1 MKYSEYGYLRNIAP
15 LLERLDRGE
24 ILAPEEQEELAAI
37 RSLDGDFWN
46 RELPASI
53 ATLTGLQRL
62 WLMHSEVRDLSP
74 LSGLINLN
82 DLFLCDTKVCDLSPL
97 FELRSL
103 RWLDLY
109 NTQVCDLTPLSSLSG
124 LQRLS
129 LSNTQVR
136 DLAPLSGLTDL
147 QRLDVENTQVCELTP
162 LSDLGCLQELRLD
175 DTRIRDLT
183 PLSGLGCLQELRLGN
198 TQIHDL
204 TPLSQTKDLQMLWL
218 DYTQVQNLSP
228 LSGLEGLKA
237 LCLSGTKVQDLS
249 PLSGLKG
256 LQELN
261 LSSTRVHDL
270 SPLSDLPNIKSL
282 QLRFCELRALPQ
294 KLAERFSKINFAE
307 ELENSVGLCLYGA
320 TLSNQPIRI
329 FREGREVI
337 REYYAAP
344 KTAVRESK
352 VIFLGDGGAGKTH
365 TMKRILANGD
375 DTGFETD
382 PTLGIHMKSYPAV
395 GRDGDFAINF
405 WDFGGQENMHAMHR
419 CFLTER
425 TLYVVVISNRGRGL
439 DQQARYWLD
448 NIHSFAPKSPVIL
461 ALNQWEGIREFGL
474 DTNRLQ
480 RDYPNLVTV
489 VPYTAKEGSR
499 KQFETLAECIVK
511 EAEKLDSCAMELP
524 EDWAAILQELRQMAA
539 QEVGDDYKG
548 HIDRSDYLALCEK
561 HGLGGEEKEAV
572 RTWLLEWF
580 NDLGVCFSYHR
591 DKHTRAEL
599 DNYKVLEP
607 KWLTSAIYI
616 LLNAKADFS
625 PNGIMSLEVMKLLLA
640 LASKEMMER
649 KDECDYILKDVKYSP
664 EECEYILQVMR
675 KFGLSYQVN
684 EKEEFIPSRCSGN
697 MPKDLHPSGYAG
709 RISYEFRYSFLPDSV
724 VQRLMVRLYEDKRLS
739 MLWNQ
744 GFRIDERKDHGIV
757 TVVDGGSRDDKLRI
771 DIYSY
776 GDNRGRDV
784 MARLIDEIGQINAGL
799 NLRPEAFVIVQGRRG
814 EFAAPADMI
823 LQAKEEKL
831 THLHLY
837 SRENGLVKQN
847 VDEILG
853 DLYGPKLIQVAEQ
866 AAENRQIEFS
876 RMLPQ
881 VVHNNYY
888 YGDIYKNDT
897 PDSLLVFLDRMAER
911 NEQLSDAFVKHLLV
925 KLDGSGQKGKELALD
940 IRKNK
945 GGALKALTTGL
956 KALPKIATGAK
967 VLLTDG
973 AEAVEAA
980 QPVIEAVKNAFATY
994 GPEIVETVQGLI
1006 R

>member
-1 MKYSEYGYLRNIAP
+1 MRYKNEDFLLDIAP
-15 LLERLDRGE
+15 LLKRLEEGE
-24 ILAPEEQEELAAI
+24 TLSPEEVSKL
-37 RSLDGDFWN
+37 
-46 RELPASI
+46 
-53 ATLTGLQRL
+53 
-62 WLMHSEVRDLSP
+62 SEVRYLKVFGWKGELPKNISQ
-74 LSGLINLN
+74 LSGLSALNL
-82 DLFLCDTKVCDLSPL
+82 DYSDVS
-97 FELRSL
+97 
-103 RWLDLY
+103 
-109 NTQVCDLTPLSSLSG
+109 DLTPLKGMSSLDTLYMNGTMVDDLTPLKDLCALKSLMMNQTKVSDLTPLAGLNALQNLWMDETDVEDLSSLSG
-124 LQRLS
+124 LQNLQ
-129 LSNTQVR
+129 LLTMKNTKVH
-136 DLAPLSGLTDL
+136 DLAPLSKLRSL
-147 QRLDVENTQVCELTP
+147 QVLALKNTRV
-162 LSDLGCLQELRLD
+162 
-175 DTRIRDLT
+175 RDLT
-183 PLSGLGCLQELRLGN
+183 PLSGMNNLQRLDLNG
-198 TQIHDL
+198 TRVCDLTALSGMHDL
-204 TPLSQTKDLQMLWL
+204 QKLWL
-218 DYTQVQNLSP
+218 NNTPVR
-228 LSGLEGLKA
+228 
-237 LCLSGTKVQDLS
+237 DLS
-249 PLSGLKG
+249 PIASLTKIR
-256 LQELN
+256 N
-261 LSSTRVHDL
+261 LDL
-270 SPLSDLPNIKSL
+270 RS
-282 QLRFCELRALPQ
+282 CELRAIPRELSE
-294 KLAERFSKINFAE
+294 LGLRFWVDGLV
-307 ELENSVGLCLYGA
+307 LEKEVIDLRGA
-320 TLSNQPIRI
+320 NLSAQPISI
-329 FREGREVI
+329 FREGPEVI
-337 REYYAAP
+337 REYYDAP

-382 PTLGIHMKSYPAV
+382 PTLGIAIQSYTAHE
-395 GRDGDFAINF
+395 GEANEFKINF

-425 TLYVVVISNRGRGL
+425 TLYVVVISNRWGL

-448 NIHSFAPKSPVIL
+448 NIRSFAPKSPVIL

-499 KQFETLAECIVK
+499 KQFETLTECIVK
-511 EAEKLDSCAMELP
+511 EAGKLDSCAMELP
-524 EDWAAILQELRQMAA
+524 VQWAAILQELRQMAE

-548 HIDRSDYLALCEK
+548 HIDRSKYLAMCEK
-561 HGLGGEEKEAV
+561 HGLGGEKKEAV

-599 DNYKVLEP
+599 DSYKVLEP

-649 KDECDYILKDVKYSP
+649 KDDCDYILKNVKYSP

-684 EKEEFIPSRCSGN
+684 EKEEFIPSRCSDK
-697 MPKDLHPSGYAG
+697 MPDNLHPTEYSG

-724 VQRLMVRLYEDKRLS
+724 VQRLMVRLYADKRLS

-744 GFRIDERKDHGIV
+744 GFRIDERKDHGLI

-776 GDNRGRDV
+776 GDNRGRDL
-784 MARLIDEIGQINAGL
+784 MARLIDEIGQINAEL
-799 NLRPEAFVIVQGRRG
+799 NLRPEAFVVVQGNRG
-814 EFAAPADMI
+814 EFVAPADMI
-823 LQAKEEKL
+823 LQAKEAKL
-831 THLHLY
+831 PYLHLY

-866 AAENRQIEFS
+866 AAEDRQTGFG

-881 VVHNNYY
+881 VVHNNYF

-897 PDSLLVFLDRMAER
+897 PEGLLTFLEGMVQR
-911 NEQLSDAFVKHLLV
+911 NEQLNAAFVDHLL
-925 KLDGSGQKGKELALD
+925 KELDGSGQKGKELAQD

-973 AEAVEAA
+973 AEAAEAA

-994 GPEIVETVQGLI
+994 GPEIVETVQELI
-1006 R
+1006 H

>member
-1 MKYSEYGYLRNIAP
+1 MRYKSERYLDEIAP
-15 LLERLDRGE
+15 LLYRLDRGE
-24 ILAPEEQEELAAI
+24 TLSDEELAELAAI
-37 RSLDGDFWN
+37 RILQGSLRKG
-46 RELPASI
+46 ELPRSI
-53 ATLTGLQRL
+53 GTLKALKTLDLRNAQVRDLSPLCGLRALKYLDLTDTQVHDL
-62 WLMHSEVRDLSP
+62 SPLCDLTDLEVLSLSCTQVCDLSPLGGLTALKTMYLSYTQVRDLSP
-74 LSGLINLN
+74 LSGL
-82 DLFLCDTKVCDLSPL
+82 K
-97 FELRSL
+97 SL
-103 RWLDLY
+103 ETLY
-109 NTQVCDLTPLSSLSG
+109 LPHTQVRDLCPLSG
-124 LQRLS
+124 LKALEY
-129 LSNTQVR
+129 LDLTDTQVR
-136 DLAPLSGLTDL
+136 DLAPLSGLSALKNLSLDDTQVRDMSPL
-147 QRLDVENTQVCELTP
+147 GGLTALKRLDLDRTQVCDLFPLGGMKSLESLYLT
-162 LSDLGCLQELRLD
+162 G
-175 DTRIRDLT
+175 
-183 PLSGLGCLQELRLGN
+183 
-198 TQIHDL
+198 
-204 TPLSQTKDLQMLWL
+204 
-218 DYTQVQNLSP
+218 TQVR
-228 LSGLEGLKA
+228 
-237 LCLSGTKVQDLS
+237 DLS
-249 PLSGLKG
+249 PLWDLERLKI
-256 LQELN
+256 L
-261 LSSTRVHDL
+261 DL
-270 SPLSDLPNIKSL
+270 RD
-282 QLRFCELRALPQ
+282 CTLRAIPRELY
-294 KLAERFSKINFAE
+294 ERLWWIHMDRNPHT
-307 ELENSVGLCLYGA
+307 VGLCLYGA
-320 TLSNQPIRI
+320 TLSTQPISI
-329 FREGREVI
+329 FQEGNEAI
-337 REYYAAP
+337 REYYYNAP

-365 TMKRILANGD
+365 TMKRILAQGD

-382 PTLGIHMKSYPAV
+382 PTLGIAIQPYTVNEGESNEFK
-395 GRDGDFAINF
+395 INF

-425 TLYVVVISNRGRGL
+425 TLYVVVINNRWSL

-448 NIHSFAPKSPVIL
+448 NIRSFAPKSPVIL

-480 RDYPNLVTV
+480 KDYPNLVTV
-489 VPYTAKEGSR
+489 VPYTAKAGSR
-499 KQFETLAECIVK
+499 KQFETLTERIVQ

-524 EDWAAILQELRQMAA
+524 VQWAAVMEELRAMS
-539 QEVGDDYKG
+539 EKKVDEHYKG
-548 HIDRSDYLALCEK
+548 HIDKNDYLALCEK
-561 HGLGGEEKEAV
+561 HGLGGKKNENI
-572 RTWLLEWF
+572 RSWLLEWL

-616 LLNAKADFS
+616 LLNSKS
-625 PNGIMSLEVMKLLLA
+625 KYHTNGIMTIGTIEDLLA
-640 LASKEMMER
+640 APKARKMDR
-649 KDECDYILKDVKYSP
+649 KDDCDYILKDVSYSE
-664 EECEYILQVMR
+664 EECKYILQVMR

-684 EKEEFIPSRCSGN
+684 EKEEFIPALCGGE
-697 MPKDLHPSGYAG
+697 MPKDLHPTEYSG

-784 MARLIDEIGQINAGL
+784 MARLIDEIGQINAEL

-853 DLYGPKLIQVAEQ
+853 DLYGPKLVQVAEQ

-881 VVHNNYY
+881 VVHNNYF

-956 KALPKIATGAK
+956 KALPKIATGTK

-1006 R
+1006 H